1 MFSMS
6 TTLLQTTTNSPVK
19 RIKGIHSP
27 IRWFGGKHYLAKDII
42 PLMPQHHCYVEP
54 FAGGGHVL
62 TQKEPSKVEVYND
75 LDGDLINFLL
85 TLRKSKQKLLNA
97 LETLPSSRLLA
108 KMWTEQP
115 LPEDD
120 SFERAVR
127 WYYLLRHLMVPAN
140 GKMKSGFRSGK
151 IKSTAFDYQNSVVR
165 LEQFEQRL
173 RNVNIEMLDYKEC
186 IQRYDGENTFF
197 FIDPPYVGREKMY
210 KGQFNEQAHR
220 ELAELL
226 RNIKGKVLVSYYPD
240 PLIEELYQ
248 GWRIATVDALVGSS
262 VVKASEGQNK
272 RKETELFLM
281 NYDENGNKLE
291 LEPMDSLFQFQ
302 EQEQVQLD
310 LFQSQEQEQMQ
321 LQLF

>member
-1 MFSMS
+1 MS
-6 TTLLQTTTNSPVK
+6 TTLIQTTTNSPVK

-62 TQKEPSKVEVYND
+62 TQKEPSRVEVYND
-75 LDGDLINFLL
+75 LDGDLINFLM
-85 TLRKSKQKLLNA
+85 TLRNSKESLLEA

-108 KMWTEQP
+108 KTWSEQP
-115 LPEDD
+115 LPEDP
-120 SFERAVR
+120 FERAVR
-127 WYYLLRHLMVPAN
+127 WYYLLRHVVVPCN
-140 GKMKSGFRSGK
+140 GVKSGFRSGK

-165 LEQFEQRL
+165 LEQFERRL

-186 IQRYDGENTFF
+186 IERYDGENTFF

-226 RNIKGKVLVSYYPD
+226 RNIKGKALVSYYPD

-248 GWRIATVDALVGSS
+248 DWRPVTVDALIGSS
-262 VVKASEGQNK
+262 VIKASKGQKK
-272 RKETELFLM
+272 RAATELFLM
-281 NYDENGNKLE
+281 NYDENGHKLKFE
-291 LEPMDSLFQFQ
+291 ERDLFHT
-302 EQEQVQLD
+302 QEQVQL
-310 LFQSQEQEQMQ
+310 
-321 LQLF
+321 QLF